1 MKNLHK
7 AALPVDERELL
18 KLAVRDPGLVV
29 AGPAMDTAL
38 ALLAVVGLAISIG
51 TAVLLPVGERV
62 LRTLAALLIF
72 AAFVNLCVIVG
83 NIAVRAFRP

>member
-1 MKNLHK
+1 MSILNGS
-7 AALPVDERELL
+7 LL
-18 KLAVRDPGLVV
+18 GPATGAILVLVLVV